1 MGIQDRKTMMFLGIA
16 IVTLATACFTPAFG
30 MQECRA
36 DEDCGRWEI
45 CNCAWD
51 DQRRECRNLGFCVE
65 CREDRNCRTGERGSS
80 SGVCVKDQRKAF
92 VGKPCRFN
100 SDCPAPASRASSGG
114 FIGSLSKFLS
124 CDRKTG
130 RCPECDFDFDCP
142 GKSCKSGNCVRDL
155 QKVTAGSEARA
166 R

>member
-1 MGIQDRKTMMFLGIA
+1 MGRGGLRKRFRKIPSVGAPLMDFSKAG
-16 IVTLATACFTPAFG
+16 FSEAFPY
-30 MQECRA
+30 QININQ
-36 DEDCGRWEI
+36 I

-51 DQRRECRNLGFCVE
+51 NQRRECRNLGFCVE
-65 CREDRNCRTGERGSS
+65 CREDRNCRTGERCSS

-114 FIGSLSKFLS
+114 FLGSLSKFLS

-142 GKSCKSGNCVRDL
+142 GKSCKSGNCV
-155 QKVTAGSEARA
+155 
-166 R
+166 